1 MTYQC
6 LICLNNCKN
15 PAILMLNCECQYYV
29 HYRCYKKWWK
39 ENTNCMI
46 CLKEAEEPL
55 SYNSFNNKNS
65 YKELLRFN
73 HKKLNNKIK
82 ILDNYIIFKHKKL
95 HGFVISSILIS
106 CFWFG
111 DKLPFIVSIIL
122 IIMYFFFIM
131 LP

>member
-1 MTYQC
+1 MNSLNDSLPTISF
-6 LICLNNCKN
+6 LIL
-15 PAILMLNCECQYYV
+15 AFSILLVSQLFQ
-29 HYRCYKKWWK
+29 
-39 ENTNCMI
+39 
-46 CLKEAEEPL
+46 LK
-55 SYNSFNNKNS
+55 
-65 YKELLRFN
+65 RQQR
-73 HKKLNNKIK
+73 KLNNKIK

-111 DKLPFIVSIIL
+111 DKLPFIFSIIL